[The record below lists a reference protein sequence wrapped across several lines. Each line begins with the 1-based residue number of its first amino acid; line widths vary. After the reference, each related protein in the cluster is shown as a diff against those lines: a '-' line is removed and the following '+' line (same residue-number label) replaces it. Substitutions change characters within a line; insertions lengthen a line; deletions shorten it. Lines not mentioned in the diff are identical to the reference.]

1 MNLKDRYN
9 MGFST
14 YLCEA
19 LLDYAFSST
28 LYAGLA
34 TTAGA
39 PSGAAVSEPWTA
51 GYARVQ
57 CVASTWAVATGNT
70 LTNAAAVQF
79 PEATGAWG
87 TISSIVFYGTATAGD
102 YFGSIALAT
111 AVAVVSDQIVK
122 FAAGDIDVTLS

>member
-1 MNLKDRYN
+1 
-9 MGFST
+9 MGFSD
-14 YLCEA
+14 YLCEK

-34 TTAGA
+34 TTAGD
-39 PSGAAVSEPWTA
+39 PDGSAVSEPWA
-51 GYARVQ
+51 NGYARVQ
-57 CVASTWAVATGNT
+57 CVASTWAAATANAK
-70 LTNAAAVQF
+70 TNADAVQF

-102 YFGSIALAT
+102 YFGAYALAT